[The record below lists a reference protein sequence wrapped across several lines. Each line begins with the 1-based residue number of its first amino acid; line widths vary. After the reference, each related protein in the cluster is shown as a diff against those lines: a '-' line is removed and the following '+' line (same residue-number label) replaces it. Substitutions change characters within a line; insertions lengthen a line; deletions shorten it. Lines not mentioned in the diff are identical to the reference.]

1 VTMQV
6 SPNGI
11 ALTESME
18 GLSLTSYP
26 DPGSGAEPWTVG
38 YGHTGQDVMPGMT
51 ITQAQAQAFLQ
62 EDLARAA
69 QAVNGLVH
77 VVLNQNQFDALC
89 DFVFNVGAGNFRS
102 STLLR
107 LLNAGNYAGAA
118 NQFAVWNLSGGHILP
133 GLVAR
138 RAAETALFNTPV

>member
-1 VTMQV
+1 MQV

-26 DPGSGAEPWTVG
+26 DPGTGAEPWTIG
-38 YGHTGQDVMPGMT
+38 YGHTGPGVTPGMT

-118 NQFAVWNLSGGHILP
+118 NQFAVWNLAGGRVLP
-133 GLVAR
+133 GLVTR
-138 RAAETALFNTPV
+138 RAAEAALFNTPA